1 MTDTDELIVVKPVLR
16 ADAQRNR
23 LRILEAA
30 RSVFSELGA
39 SASTEEVASRAGV
52 AIGTVFR
59 HFPTKRDLLA
69 AIMTDLRCR
78 LTEQARVFAAEAHP
92 GTALFEFASGVVEQA
107 TTKRTVVEL
116 LTGATGQTGSLQ
128 RAVEILLA
136 LAQAAGTV
144 RPDVRVADVMA
155 LLGAAS
161 QGALRGGWDRRVRER
176 TLAIIFDGLRAG
188 SARQHRVADL
198 G

>member
-1 MTDTDELIVVKPVLR
+1 MTDTDRLIVVKPVLR

-30 RSVFSELGA
+30 RSVFAELGA
-39 SASTEEVASRAGV
+39 GASTEEVASRAGV

-69 AIMTDLRCR
+69 AIMMDLRGR
-78 LTEQARVFAAEAHP
+78 LTEQARVLASEAHP

-107 TTKRTVVEL
+107 VTKRTVAEL
-116 LTGATGQTGSLQ
+116 LTGATGSLQ
-128 RAVEILLA
+128 QAVEILLA

-188 SARQHRVADL
+188 SARQHRLGDL
-198 G
+198 S